1 MGLMLVIGD
10 DRLSASTINPL
21 TSCAN
26 TLICRHCA
34 MSARCGDVQID
45 VQF

>member
-10 DRLSASTINPL
+10 DWLSASTTL
-21 TSCAN
+21 TCTS
-26 TLICRHCA
+26 LICRHCA